1 MQSVVNKLR
10 WHVVRLDEVALI
22 NPESVGKSYP
32 HKAIQ
37 YIDISSVG
45 SGTLSETAIYR
56 LLEAPSRA
64 KRLVKHGDTIL
75 STVRP
80 NRRSFLF
87 IKTPAP
93 NLVVSTGF
101 AALRPANR
109 IDARFLYYAVTNPAF
124 TDYLAANMKGAAYPA
139 VDTET
144 IARATIALPPLAVQR
159 KIAAILSVYDD
170 LIENN
175 THRIQIL
182 EEMAQTIYREWFVE
196 FRFPGHESTN
206 MVDLKELGS
215 VPEGWRINKVKDI
228 VKRLKS
234 GNTYTQSTVSDT
246 GSVPVIDQSRK
257 IFLGFHGDE
266 PDHLATP
273 ENPIIIFGD
282 HTCKMQLMVEPFS
295 LGPNVVPF
303 VSRDGL
309 PIHFLYFVVKNLVQT
324 REYKRHWTELVI
336 KEVTLPPKQLARQF
350 ADSVVPMF
358 EQINTLLKKNLNLS
372 RTRDLLLPK
381 LISGELDVEDLDIHT
396 EGLGYG

>member
-45 SGTLSETAIYR
+45 SGTLSETALYR
-56 LLEAPSRA
+56 LSEAPSRA

-87 IKTPAP
+87 IKSPAP

-101 AALRPANR
+101 AVLRQTNR

-159 KIAAILSVYDD
+159 KIAAILSAYDD

-175 THRIQIL
+175 TRRIQIL
-182 EEMAQTIYREWFVE
+182 EEMAQTIYREWFVK
-196 FRFPGHESTN
+196 FRFPGHENVT
-206 MVDLKELGS
+206 MVDSELGP
-215 VPEGWRINKVKDI
+215 VPEGWESKTFSDI
-228 VKRLKS
+228 AEL
-234 GNTYTQSTVSDT
+234 
-246 GSVPVIDQSRK
+246 
-257 IFLGFHGDE
+257 
-266 PDHLATP
+266 
-273 ENPIIIFGD
+273 
-282 HTCKMQLMVEPFS
+282 
-295 LGPNVVPF
+295 
-303 VSRDGL
+303 SRDGINPSTFEDEL
-309 PIHFLYFVVKNLVQT
+309 FTHYSFPAFDNGQMPILERGTAVRSNKYIVV
-324 REYKRHWTELVI
+324 H
-336 KEVTLPPKQLARQF
+336 
-350 ADSVVPMF
+350 DSVLLSKLNPRFPRVWLPVVDREHRAIASTEFLVLKPKPPTTSTYLFSLCRSPEFFNAFAKHALGTSTSHQRVKPDDLFGMPILALHSTPMPIF
-358 EQINTLLKKNLNLS
+358 C
-372 RTRDLLLPK
+372 
-381 LISGELDVEDLDIHT
+381 
-396 EGLGYG
+396 LGWVR